1 MDFQQYK
8 LVKEHALAACAA
20 ADLAYPK
27 AKQVNPVL
35 QAYIGDVVFSMYVR
49 LRLLPTAAQ
58 VRVIH
63 DLGAKMVSAV
73 YQAAALEAL
82 EEELTEAEQNV
93 VRRGRN
99 TKSMVPKSASVRE
112 YRLATGFEALLGY
125 LLLDEQEER
134 LGEVLDRS
142 FEVIAAKLQEKR

>member
-1 MDFQQYK
+1 MEFTQYK
-8 LVKEHALAACAA
+8 LVKEHALAACRDAN
-20 ADLAYPK
+20 LVYPK

-49 LRLLPTAAQ
+49 LRLLPTAQQ

-82 EEELTEAEQNV
+82 EAELTEEEQNV

-112 YRLATGFEALLGY
+112 YRLATGFEALMGY
-125 LLLDEQEER
+125 LLLDDQEER
-134 LGEVLDRS
+134 LTELLDKS
-142 FEVIAAKLQEKR
+142 FAIITAKLQEKK

>member
-8 LVKEHALAACAA
+8 LVKEHALAACA

-82 EEELTEAEQNV
+82 EEELTEAELNV